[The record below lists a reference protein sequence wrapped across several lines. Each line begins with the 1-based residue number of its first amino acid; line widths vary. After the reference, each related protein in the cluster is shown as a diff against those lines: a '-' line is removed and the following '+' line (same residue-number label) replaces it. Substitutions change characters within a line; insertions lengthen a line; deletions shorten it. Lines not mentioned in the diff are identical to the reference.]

1 MPRLTRKR
9 IELNE
14 DSVKDLM
21 QETYNDAHQIR
32 STIIALFNNWNAKV
46 KEQHDVA
53 GIGKEIVALINSLAR
68 NQDQKIALMK
78 VLSDIVFKTDK
89 LNNASKQNDAK
100 GDQKTIT
107 GDVQQMIRDMIADQN
122 KLKEDQQED

>member
-1 MPRLTRKR
+1 MPRPTRKR

-89 LNNASKQNDAK
+89 LNNASKQSDTK
-100 GDQKTIT
+100 GEQVTIDEKTKQT
-107 GDVQQMIRDMIADQN
+107 IRDMINDHN
-122 KLKEDQQED
+122 KLQEEQED

>member
-14 DSVKDLM
+14 QSVKDLM

-32 STIIALFNNWNAKV
+32 STLIALFNNWNAKV

-53 GIGKEIVALINSLAR
+53 GIGKEIVALMNSLAR

-78 VLSDIVFKTDK
+78 VLTEIVFKTDK
-89 LNNASKQNDAK
+89 GSNATKQNETK
-100 GDQKTIT
+100 GELPVIDEKTKQ
-107 GDVQQMIRDMIADQN
+107 DIRTFMDKYNQ
-122 KLKEDQQED
+122 LQEDQEE